1 MTRPA
6 GAKRGVVHEGAK
18 YVAASAGA
26 LALDFGVYSGLIRL
40 GGVHYLV
47 AGALGFS
54 LGLVVVYVLST
65 RWVFAFRRVEDRRA
79 EFAVFAGLGLAG
91 LALNQAI
98 LYAAVEW
105 FRLGYEFAKAVA
117 AGLGF
122 CYNFGTRKLLLFT
135 RRHPWMPRAPGS

>member
-40 GGVHYLV
+40 AGVHYLV
-47 AGALGFS
+47 AGAVGFL
-54 LGLVVVYVLST
+54 LGLGVVYVLST
-65 RWVFAFRRVEDRRA
+65 RWVFAFRRVEDRGA
-79 EFAVFAGLGLAG
+79 EFAVFAAIGLAG
-91 LALNQAI
+91 LALNQVI
-98 LYAAVEW
+98 LYVAVEW
-105 FRLGYEFAKAVA
+105 FRLGYELAKAVA

-122 CYNFGTRKLLLFT
+122 CFNFGTRKLLLFT
-135 RRHPWMPRAPGS
+135 RHHP